1 MPLLPGIPVTKGR
14 KGITHVE
21 DYIFSRFTK
30 ISFQPR
36 SLTILSAFQFNY
48 FKDGQVERRADG
60 VSTGTRRKR

>member
-1 MPLLPGIPVTKGR
+1 MPLLPGFLVTKGR

-21 DYIFSRFTK
+21 DDIFPLFTK

-36 SLTILSAFQFNY
+36 ILTILSAFQFNY
-48 FKDGQVERRADG
+48 FKDGRVEIRADG